1 MINRGYDYR
10 GMINGLSSTGNRP
23 MVNERK
29 AMKDRSS
36 SFTETLMNHF
46 DKLSRS
52 LNSESEDGRTDI
64 TPNYPDDPPNP
75 ASTDEMA

>member
-10 GMINGLSSTGNRP
+10 GMINGLIGRRP
-23 MVNERK
+23 TVNERK

-52 LNSESEDGRTDI
+52 LNSESEDCRTDI